1 MRCPIQYSYPYT
13 HGITPPALGTRAC
26 APATCPLYRT
36 CMPRFT
42 VLALVVYAHASLMAV
57 RGPACM
63 TMGWMI
69 VFVPSLCASVLV
81 LVYTILL
88 VPIALAAYT
97 ARGGSTRLAATTL
110 TMVMPL
116 TPTSP
121 TPSGR
126 TNGRAGGSRAAGRLS
141 WTGHPSSVVSSR
153 PRAAAASRL
162 TMAMAD
168 DDAYA
173 TGATA
178 MPCGSVDGMAPLTTT
193 ATTTA
198 TGVGGSV
205 PPWGLH

>member
-13 HGITPPALGTRAC
+13 HGITPLALSTRAC
-26 APATCPLYRT
+26 APATCSLYRT
-36 CMPRFT
+36 CMLCYT
-42 VLALVVYAHASLMAV
+42 VPALVVHAHASLMAV

-63 TMGWMI
+63 TTWWVI
-69 VFVPSLCASVLV
+69 VFVSSICASVLV

-88 VPIALAAYT
+88 VPIALAAHT
-97 ARGGSTRLAATTL
+97 VRGGSTRLAATTL

-116 TPTSP
+116 TPTLP

-153 PRAAAASRL
+153 PCAAAAPRS

-168 DDAYA
+168 DDAYV

-178 MPCGSVDGMAPLTTT
+178 MPCGSVDEMAPLTTT

-198 TGVGGSV
+198 TGVGSSV